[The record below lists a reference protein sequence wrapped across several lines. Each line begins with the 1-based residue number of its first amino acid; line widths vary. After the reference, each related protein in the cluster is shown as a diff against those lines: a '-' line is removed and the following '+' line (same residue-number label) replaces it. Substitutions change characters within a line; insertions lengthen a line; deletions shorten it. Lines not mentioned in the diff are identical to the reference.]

1 MSISYMDGYYMHLK
15 GGWFKKDRIVEDT
28 RKIANIP
35 YFPNRT
41 VGKTLVKSIRKQANL
56 THLTHHYGVDSSI
69 FYGQEATP
77 DDFIQKYK
85 GVLSK
90 LAKT

>member
-56 THLTHHYGVDSSI
+56 THHYGVDSSI